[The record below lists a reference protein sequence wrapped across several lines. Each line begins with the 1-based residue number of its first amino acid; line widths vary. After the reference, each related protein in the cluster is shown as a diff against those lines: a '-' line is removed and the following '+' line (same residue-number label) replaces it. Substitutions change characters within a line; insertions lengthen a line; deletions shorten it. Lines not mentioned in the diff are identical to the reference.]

1 MARSTHGNKLDICK
15 LSEDG
20 EKIVAAINGKLDL
33 FRKDFDDLKKN
44 VMKQLQQRVLK
55 FWP

>member
-33 FRKDFDDLKKN
+33 FRKYCDYLRKN
-44 VMKQLQQRVLK
+44 VI
-55 FWP
+55 